1 MKAKEVLA
9 LLRISRVTLSKYVKE
24 GTIKVTTLP
33 NGRYD
38 YNERSV
44 YDFLNKDLPRKTVAY
59 ARVSTKKQAKDLENQ
74 IQFIKNY
81 CFQNGIVL
89 NAIYEDIASGM
100 QFKRKKLRSLLKEL
114 MNYKIEKIIIS
125 HKDRL
130 SRVGFKLFN
139 DLFQE
144 FGTEVVIIND
154 LESVSTEQEIFQEI
168 ISLLHCYTMSM
179 YSKRRKQFTQKKIKE
194 FKDEINL

>member
-1 MKAKEVLA
+1 
-9 LLRISRVTLSKYVKE
+9 
-24 GTIKVTTLP
+24 
-33 NGRYD
+33 
-38 YNERSV
+38 
-44 YDFLNKDLPRKTVAY
+44 
-59 ARVSTKKQAKDLENQ
+59 VSSKKQKKDLENQ

-100 QFKRKKLRSLLKEL
+100 RFKRMKLMRLLREFFF
-114 MNYKIEKIIIS
+114 NYKIERIIIS

-130 SRVGFKLFN
+130 SRIGFELFK

-144 FGTEVVIIND
+144 FGTEVVIVND

-168 ISLLHCYTMSM
+168 ISLLHCYAMSM
-179 YSKRRKQFTQKKIKE
+179 DSKRRKQFTQKKIKE
-194 FKDEINL
+194 FKNEINL

>member
-1 MKAKEVLA
+1 
-9 LLRISRVTLSKYVKE
+9 
-24 GTIKVTTLP
+24 
-33 NGRYD
+33 
-38 YNERSV
+38 
-44 YDFLNKDLPRKTVAY
+44 
-59 ARVSTKKQAKDLENQ
+59 
-74 IQFIKNY
+74 
-81 CFQNGIVL
+81 
-89 NAIYEDIASGM
+89 M

-130 SRVGFKLFN
+130 SRVGFELFN

-154 LESVSTEQEIFQEI
+154 LESVSTEHEIFQEI

-179 YSKRRKQFTQKKIKE
+179 YSKRRKQFTQKIIKE
-194 FKDEINL
+194 FRNEINL

>member
-1 MKAKEVLA
+1 MKAKEVLG

-24 GTIKVTTLP
+24 GTIKVTILP
-33 NGRYD
+33 NGRYN
-38 YNERSV
+38 YNEKSV
-44 YDFLNKDLPRKTVAY
+44 YSFLNKDLPRKTVAY
-59 ARVSTKKQAKDLENQ
+59 ARVSTKKQKKDLENQ

-81 CFQNGIVL
+81 CFQNGIIL

-100 QFKRKKLRSLLKEL
+100 RFKRKKLMSLLREL

-130 SRVGFKLFN
+130 SRIGFELFY

-144 FGTEVVIIND
+144 FGTEIVIVNE

-168 ISLLHCYTMSM
+168 ISLLHCYAMSM

-194 FKDEINL
+194 FKNEINL

>member
-1 MKAKEVLA
+1 M
-9 LLRISRVTLSKYVKE
+9 
-24 GTIKVTTLP
+24 
-33 NGRYD
+33 
-38 YNERSV
+38 
-44 YDFLNKDLPRKTVAY
+44 
-59 ARVSTKKQAKDLENQ
+59 STKKQAKDLENQ

-130 SRVGFKLFN
+130 SRVGFELFN

-179 YSKRRKQFTQKKIKE
+179 YSKRRNQFTQRKIKE
-194 FKDEINL
+194 FTNEINLLQQGEK

>member
-1 MKAKEVLA
+1 MKAKEVLN

-24 GTIKVTTLP
+24 GTIEVTTLP

-38 YNERSV
+38 YNEKSV
-44 YDFLNKDLPRKTVAY
+44 YKFLNKDLPRKTVAY
-59 ARVSTKKQAKDLENQ
+59 ARVSTKKQKPDLENQ
-74 IQFIKNY
+74 VQFIKNY

-100 QFKRKKLRSLLKEL
+100 RFKREKLMSLLREL
-114 MNYKIEKIIIS
+114 INYKIEKIIIS

-130 SRVGFKLFN
+130 SRIGFELFN
-139 DLFQE
+139 AFFHE
-144 FGTEVVIIND
+144 FGAELIVLNE

-179 YSKRRKQFTQKKIKE
+179 YSTRRKNFTKKRIKE
-194 FKDEINL
+194 FQNEINL